1 MTILDKVEQ
10 NEHLKRKKKKHKKKK
25 QHVFIYKMLSF
36 LLIIMTIVTLGTV
49 IFNELLPI
57 SYLIPII
64 IGLMI
69 IIYTISFILNKN
81 KLRPWIKNIF
91 SSVAIL
97 LIILE
102 VFILFFGTKTLK
114 FLSNLADTGYRVE
127 TYGVYVLDS
136 SSYKKIK
143 DLNDKTIMYLGS
155 DDLDNVNEVLDKIRK
170 EIDIKVDHRDML
182 GELLS
187 TLDEG
192 KSDAILLESSYEDI
206 IKDEFEENYDK
217 LRKINSYDVVDIV
230 NVQKSEKDITKD
242 PFMVYISG
250 IDTSGN
256 VASKARSDVNIL
268 MAINPKTHQVLMIN
282 TPRDYYVTLA
292 SKGKKDKLTHAGI
305 YGIEESVNTLNN
317 LYGKEIDYY
326 ARINFTSFIKII
338 DALGGIKV
346 NVPMSFCEQDSNRSF
361 KQGDLICLN
370 KGLQQLNGEQA
381 LALSRHRKT
390 IGDRARGR
398 NQMLVL
404 EATINKAISPKIITK
419 YNSILNSLS
428 GRIVT
433 NMTSEEMVN
442 FIKLQM
448 TDNASW
454 NFNTISANGIN
465 ASRECYAIG
474 NLKASVIEP
483 YEDTIKAVKLAL
495 DNLYNGETEV
505 LKGTDELTTTKTTT
519 S

>member
-1 MTILDKVEQ
+1 MTILDKEEK
-10 NEHLKRKKKKHKKKK
+10 NERLKRKKKKKK
-25 QHVFIYKMLSF
+25 QHIIFYKMLSF
-36 LLIIMTIVTLGTV
+36 LLIIMTIITLGTV

-64 IGLMI
+64 IVLMV
-69 IIYTISFILNKN
+69 IIYTITFILNKN
-81 KLRPWIKNIF
+81 KLKAWIKNIF
-91 SSVAIL
+91 SSVAVL

-102 VFILFFGTKTLK
+102 VLLLFFGTKTLK

-127 TYGVYVLDS
+127 TYGVYVLETSD
-136 SSYKKIK
+136 YKKIN
-143 DLNDKTIMYLGS
+143 DLNNKKIMYLGS
-155 DDLDNVNEVLDKIRK
+155 DNLDNVNETLDKIKK
-170 EIDIKVDHRDML
+170 EISIDVDHKGIL
-182 GELLS
+182 GELLES
-187 TLDEG
+187 LDKGETD
-192 KSDAILLESSYEDI
+192 SILMESSYESI
-206 IKDEFEENYDK
+206 IKDEFEEYYDK
-217 LRKINSYDVVDIV
+217 LRLITTYDVVDIV
-230 NVQKSEKDITKD
+230 DVQKSEKDITKD

-268 MAINPKTHQVLMIN
+268 LAINPNTHHILMIN
-282 TPRDYYVTLA
+282 TPRDYYVTLP
-292 SKGKKDKLTHAGI
+292 SKGNKDKLTHAGI
-305 YGIEESVNTLNN
+305 YGIEESVKTLSG
-317 LYGKEIDYY
+317 LYDKNIDYY

-346 NVPMSFCEQDSNRSF
+346 NVPKHFCEQDSKRSF

-370 KGLQQLNGEQA
+370 PGLQQLNGEQA

-390 IGDRARGR
+390 IGDRARGK

-428 GRIVT
+428 GRVVT

-442 FIKLQM
+442 FIKKQM
-448 TDNASW
+448 TDNATW
-454 NFNTISANGIN
+454 NFDTISANGVN
-465 ASRECYAIG
+465 ASRPCYALG
-474 NLKASVIEP
+474 NLNASVIEP
-483 YEDTIKAVKLAL
+483 YEDTVAAVKLAIS
-495 DNLYNGETEV
+495 NLYNGETDV

-519 S
+519 N